1 MVIKKE
7 QTSNGHEAKSAFII
21 TPIGVPNSPIN
32 REARGIIESAIVP
45 VLKAKG
51 FEVNNPME
59 STESG
64 SIGKDIINKIVGCDL
79 VIANLT
85 GQNPNVMYE
94 LALRHSVNE
103 PFVMVIRNDDISNL
117 PFDIQD
123 QRVVTYSDTLF
134 GLDKLKK
141 SLEDHI
147 ESAMTDEPNSPV
159 YEATGRVTLKKGS
172 SSSVSQE
179 EILQNMMNKVDQ
191 ISEKVTRLNSNN
203 SISFSTKPD
212 TFALPDLEKMMQDMP
227 RESQIHV
234 KYSNGQ
240 KAGSERYLGTSK
252 ELTDK
257 D

>member
-1 MVIKKE
+1 MADEKK
-7 QTSNGHEAKSAFII
+7 QTSKEDEEKAAFII
-21 TPIGVPNSPIN
+21 TPIGAPNSPIN

-45 VLKAKG
+45 VLEAEG

-64 SIGKDIINKIVGCDL
+64 SIGKDIINKIVDCDL

-94 LALRHSVNE
+94 LALRHSVNK
-103 PFVMVIRNDDISNL
+103 PFVMVIRNDEISKL

-123 QRVVTYSDTLF
+123 QRVVTYNDTLF

-159 YEATGRVTLKKGS
+159 FEATSRVTLRKGS

-179 EILQNMMNKVDQ
+179 EILQNLVNKVNQ
-191 ISEKVTRLNSNN
+191 IGERVARINSNN
-203 SISFSTKPD
+203 SIPLSTGSGTHSAKLVKDIFDDPVTLRLGD
-212 TFALPDLEKMMQDMP
+212 DNQFATNLFTHTNK
-227 RESQIHV
+227 
-234 KYSNGQ
+234 KY
-240 KAGSERYLGTSK
+240 
-252 ELTDK
+252 TDK

>member
-1 MVIKKE
+1 MAIKKE

-64 SIGKDIINKIVGCDL
+64 SIGKDIINKIVDCDL

-94 LALRHSVNE
+94 LALRHSVNK
-103 PFVMVIRNDDISNL
+103 PFVMVMRNDEIDKL

-172 SSSVSQE
+172 SFSVSQE
-179 EILQNMMNKVDQ
+179 EILKNMMNKVDQ

-203 SISFSTKPD
+203 SINFNTKPD
-212 TFALPDLEKMMQDMP
+212 TFTLPELDKMMQDMP
-227 RESQIHV
+227 REAKVHV
-234 KYSNGQ
+234 YYGNDQ
-240 KAGSERYLGTSK
+240 KVGRKRFFGPSE
-252 ELTDK
+252 EHTDK